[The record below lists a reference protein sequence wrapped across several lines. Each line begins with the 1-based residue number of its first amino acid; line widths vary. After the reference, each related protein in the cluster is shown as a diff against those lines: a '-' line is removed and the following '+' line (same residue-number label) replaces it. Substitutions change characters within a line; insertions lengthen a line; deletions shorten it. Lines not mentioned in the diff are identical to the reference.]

1 MGKGD
6 KFMELNE
13 QEKTIVY
20 LIEKLANA
28 TSDENTT
35 QEAINNIC
43 IIYAHY
49 LLIIVYDYISYI
61 AITHLYIAKTH
72 LL

>member
-1 MGKGD
+1 MG
-6 KFMELNE
+6 LNE
-13 QEKTIVY
+13 REKTIVD
-20 LIEKLANA
+20 LIEKLAA
-28 TSDENTT
+28 AADDENTT

>member
-1 MGKGD
+1 
-6 KFMELNE
+6 MELNE

-49 LLIIVYDYISYI
+49 LLIIVYDYTSYVII
-61 AITHLYIAKTH
+61 ASRSIAKTH
-72 LL
+72 IPYYCPLTH